1 MGEDKLDAGLFIV
14 STPIGNLRDI
24 TFRAAD
30 TLRAADLIACEDT
43 RMTKRLLSALG
54 IDGALSAYHE
64 HNAAKMRPRLIE
76 RMHRGD
82 AVALVSDAGTPLI
95 SDPGYKLVR
104 ACHDA
109 GIAVTV
115 LPGPSAVMAG
125 LVLSGLPTDRFQF
138 CGFPSS
144 RRGARRAMLE
154 GVAGIGATLVFF
166 ESARRLPACLSDMAD
181 IFGDREAAV
190 ARELTKLHEEV
201 RRGALG
207 VLARGYEDGPPRGEV
222 VIVVA
227 APGESAVDFDVDE
240 WLRGALSD
248 MSVRDAASAVA
259 IEAGVSR
266 RDAYRRAL
274 AIAQELADAH
284 DDSSPSGSRP

>member
-1 MGEDKLDAGLFIV
+1 MGESKLDAGLFIV

-43 RMTKRLLSALG
+43 RMTKRLLAALE
-54 IDGALSAYHE
+54 IDAALTAYHE

-76 RMHRGD
+76 RMQRGD

-109 GIAVTV
+109 DIPVTV

-125 LVLSGLPTDRFQF
+125 LVLSGLPTDRFLF
-138 CGFPSS
+138 CGFPPS
-144 RRGARRAMLE
+144 RRGARRSMLE
-154 GVAGIGATLVFF
+154 GVAAVGATLVFF
-166 ESARRLPACLSDMAD
+166 ESARRLPACLFDMAEVL
-181 IFGDREAAV
+181 GAREAAV
-190 ARELTKLHEEV
+190 ARELTKVYEEV
-201 RRGALG
+201 RRGTLDI
-207 VLARGYEDGPPRGEV
+207 LARGYEDGPPRGEV

-227 APGESAVDFDVDE
+227 PPGETAVDFDVDE
-240 WLRGALSD
+240 WLRGALGD

-259 IEAGVSR
+259 AEAGVSR

-274 AIAQELADAH
+274 LISRELTADP
-284 DDSSPSGSRP
+284 DGPESENTSS